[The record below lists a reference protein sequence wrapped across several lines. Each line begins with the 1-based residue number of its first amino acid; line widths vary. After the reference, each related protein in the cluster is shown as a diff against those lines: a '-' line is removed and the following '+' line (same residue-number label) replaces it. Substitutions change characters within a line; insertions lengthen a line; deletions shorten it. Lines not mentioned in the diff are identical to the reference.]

1 MRIYNFDYAIQKSV
15 EWTMSSLI
23 NVNGMLGIDREF
35 GMFTNF

>member
-1 MRIYNFDYAIQKSV
+1 MRIYNFDYAIQKSI

-23 NVNGMLGIDREF
+23 NVKGMLGIEF